1 MSTTKK
7 VKIQNN
13 KILTY
18 SVSKSGFKQITKSVL
33 VNDDATINEEMI
45 SQTSEDAPLES
56 SDVLLGIAKFVDYF
70 TPTGTQEFTKDGVTV
85 SNTDFGL
92 KKAGIKSASA
102 NLGVVSFLEFG
113 EYIFINKAGTTKD
126 GIKHDYTLT
135 YNGTAWVLTE
145 GATTI
150 ATDTLE
156 SFGLAVTGTP
166 AQGDTI
172 TLKGAYYNKFAVFA
186 ITDSNFKTNLQ
197 WGNYGTDTELPNGLN
212 LGFSSTWANTL
223 LKKKYTFSTSTIFGY
238 CDNKGIFVLPDNM
251 QIQAVVPNDVE
262 LKAIWDIREA
272 LGIDW
277 TSYSNSYVWSCAE
290 LYSGSSYFLN
300 SNGNFNDYNKS
311 TSNGLVAVF
320 EVPVF

>member
-18 SVSKSGFKQITKSVL
+18 SISKAGFKQITKSVV
-33 VNDDATINEEMI
+33 VNGDATINEDMI
-45 SQTSEDAPLES
+45 SQTSGDAPLES
-56 SDVLLGIAKFVDYF
+56 SDVLLGVAKFVNYF
-70 TPTGTQEFTKDGVTV
+70 TPTGTQEFTKDGLTV
-85 SNTDFGL
+85 KNIDFGL
-92 KKAGIKSASA
+92 KKAGIQNASA
-102 NLGVVSFLEFG
+102 NLGGVSFLEFG
-113 EYIFINKAGTTKD
+113 EYIFINKAGTIQD

-135 YNGTAWVLTE
+135 YNGTNWVLTE

-186 ITDSNFKTNLQ
+186 ITDSSFKTNLQ
-197 WGNYGTDTELPNGLN
+197 WGNSGTDTELPNGLN
-212 LGFSSTWANTL
+212 LGFSSTWANNL

-277 TSYSNSYVWSCAE
+277 TSYASSLVWSCAE
-290 LYSGSSYFLN
+290 YN
-300 SNGNFNDYNKS
+300 SNGSYCLRSNGTFGNGLKS